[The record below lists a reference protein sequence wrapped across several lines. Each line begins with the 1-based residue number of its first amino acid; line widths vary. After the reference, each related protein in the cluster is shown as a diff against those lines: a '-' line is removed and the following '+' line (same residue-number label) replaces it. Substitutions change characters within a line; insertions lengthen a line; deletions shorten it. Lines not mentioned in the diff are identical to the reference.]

1 MPQGSIY
8 GTTHFLLY
16 INDLPEGFVCNI
28 TIHGDITTV
37 CSKCDQGSNLWWQLQ
52 LVSELQSDLQDIVEC
67 VASDLLISLQ
77 EKLS

>member
-1 MPQGSIY
+1 MLEHLRAPFMALHI
-8 GTTHFLLY
+8 LILY

-37 CSKCDQGSNLWWQLQ
+37 CSKCDQGSNLWRQLQ

-67 VASDLLISLQ
+67 GS
-77 EKLS
+77 K